1 MANLLTHGR
10 SFCRHDAMKES
21 WSGDQVVKHMHE
33 LANLGY
39 DYAGDAD
46 SGLMLCASRVQAL
59 LPNAR
64 WLFIK
69 STPEHAAES
78 YRRYF
83 TRGNEYP
90 GVPADADIE
99 AIMALAEKRYV
110 EARSAIYPENQHE
123 VELTQLDDPK
133 VMRQIWDWLVPGL
146 QWSQM
151 RYEML
156 DTLQVNVMPGKIT
169 VALLPTAKPE
179 NWKRET
185 FYATQ

>member
-1 MANLLTHGR
+1 M
-10 SFCRHDAMKES
+10 
-21 WSGDQVVKHMHE
+21 
-33 LANLGY
+33 
-39 DYAGDAD
+39 
-46 SGLMLCASRVQAL
+46 
-59 LPNAR
+59 
-64 WLFIK
+64 
-69 STPEHAAES
+69 
-78 YRRYF
+78 
-83 TRGNEYP
+83 
-90 GVPADADIE
+90 
-99 AIMALAEKRYV
+99 
-110 EARSAIYPENQHE
+110 
-123 VELTQLDDPK
+123 ELTQLDDPK